1 MSTFA
6 DLIADVDQAVRE
18 NTTEKNAFLLSEA
31 TRVYQRLLRQDD
43 WPQTRVPGFT
53 VTLVSG
59 TQAYDLPADFDR
71 YAGERVNYFIF
82 NSAQY
87 NAITLPILRK
97 GSSMGD
103 TRASLWE
110 GIVNPTPYSYP
121 QIIGTQSGGA
131 NTYQLVLYPLA
142 GNSGDTIIFDYYSVP
157 QRNEVTTATVI
168 AVDQLYETLFNFTAA
183 GYSRYINDQLS
194 FGVFTQTAKDEHK
207 IARQTLMS
215 L

>member
-6 DLIADVDQAVRE
+6 NLITEVDQAVRE
-18 NTTEKNAFLLSEA
+18 STTEKDAFLLSSA
-31 TRVYQRLLRQDD
+31 IRTYQRLLRQDD

-53 VTLVSG
+53 ITLVSG

-110 GIVNPTPYSYP
+110 GVVNPTPYSYP
-121 QIIGTQSGGA
+121 QIIGTQAGGA

-157 QRNEVTTATVI
+157 QRSAITGATVI
-168 AVDQLYETLFNFTAA
+168 VPDQLYETLFNYTAA
-183 GYSRYINDQLS
+183 DYSRYIGDQLS
-194 FGVFTQTAKDEHK
+194 FGIFNQTAMAEHK
-207 IARQTLMS
+207 IARQTLSSM
-215 L
+215 